1 MFGFL
6 KRRSATSGEMTS
18 VSGYQHQLRG
28 LMAELHQRVADV
40 ECQQDRERLSA
51 ELAQSESKLAQTVRQ
66 WQQVTSPST

>member
-6 KRRSATSGEMTS
+6 KRRAATSGETAS

-51 ELAQSESKLAQTVRQ
+51 ELAQSESELAQAARQ
-66 WQQVTSPST
+66 WRQATNR

>member
-6 KRRSATSGEMTS
+6 KRRAANPNETAS

-40 ECQQDRERLSA
+40 ECKQDRERLSA
-51 ELAQSESKLAQTVRQ
+51 ELAQSESELAKTIRQ
-66 WQQVTSPST
+66 WQQVTSR